1 MPLLAKALSGTPPL
15 MLRSSLW
22 VVHRHSFVFITYAHD
37 VDPFRVYQ
45 LEYFIYLIEICQCN
59 VKLLATKSLAS
70 VTAKSHRILVSGWYP
85 SGSPSF
91 SVCIKPC
98 SIRLNATLVQ
108 YFSDL
113 DFPPNSLPEYSRIS
127 MR

>member
-15 MLRSSLW
+15 MLRSSFW

-59 VKLLATKSLAS
+59 VKLLATKKSCF
-70 VTAKSHRILVSGWYP
+70 SHRQKSPHSCVWMVSFGIP
-85 SGSPSF
+85 F
-91 SVCIKPC
+91 V
-98 SIRLNATLVQ
+98 
-108 YFSDL
+108 
-113 DFPPNSLPEYSRIS
+113 
-127 MR
+127 